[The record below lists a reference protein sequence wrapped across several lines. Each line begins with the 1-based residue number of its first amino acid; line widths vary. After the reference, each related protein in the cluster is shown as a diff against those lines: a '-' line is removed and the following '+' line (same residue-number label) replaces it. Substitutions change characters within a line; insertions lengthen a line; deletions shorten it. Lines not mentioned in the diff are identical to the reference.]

1 MFTNT
6 KLWWILYSFL
16 PSFLFWIWSSF
27 LISWI
32 SIACHR
38 GWIHH
43 SLHLLFFFFLIFIEP
58 NPLLLTRDLIFF
70 CFKYRFFFSFQNE
83 GGVGRPNGET
93 AAHPRLDFGAHG
105 PAGRRPAGLQPP
117 KVHARFGPTLGKK
130 KKPKTNK
137 KQKNYNTHC
146 NPRGLQ
152 QVIVGYSRL

>member
-1 MFTNT
+1 MFENQKKTGKSIGRCSPT
-6 KLWWILYSFL
+6 RSCDGFFIRFYLVFSFGFDRVSSLVGFLLLAIGAGFTTHFTYYS
-16 PSFLFWIWSSF
+16 
-27 LISWI
+27 
-32 SIACHR
+32 
-38 GWIHH
+38 
-43 SLHLLFFFFLIFIEP
+43 FFFLIFIEP

-130 KKPKTNK
+130 KKTKNK
-137 KQKNYNTHC
+137 
-146 NPRGLQ
+146 
-152 QVIVGYSRL
+152 